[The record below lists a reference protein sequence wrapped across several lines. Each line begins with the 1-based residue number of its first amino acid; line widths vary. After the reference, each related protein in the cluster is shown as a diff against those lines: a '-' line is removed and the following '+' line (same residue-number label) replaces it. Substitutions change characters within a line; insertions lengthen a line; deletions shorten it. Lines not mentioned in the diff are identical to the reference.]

1 MPTQDLTNSPKV
13 LGLDISTKTIG
24 WSLFDIQ
31 TQKLLELTHISPVIK
46 PQPEDKIEELLMKVN
61 SVEERLKE
69 YKNFGI
75 KKVIIEEPLLNSN
88 NIYTIATLISYNSMI
103 SKSIYDILGV
113 VPSYI
118 STYNARKFAW
128 SGLLQDN
135 GKGKK
140 VLFGGLPKDADK
152 KEIAE
157 KAKKLEAE
165 RDEAKLRSPWIG
177 YASTAYQ
184 LAIVVLSASILAVSM
199 GMFWGSFVVAGF
211 GILLSLNGLYLWF

>member
-88 NIYTIATLISYNSMI
+88 NIYTIATLIRYNSMI

-152 KEIAE
+152 KEIIWRLVSGAE
-157 KAKKLEAE
+157 PQIVWQYTRNNTLKKENFDQA
-165 RDEAKLRSPWIG
+165 D
-177 YASTAYQ
+177 AYTC
-184 LAIVVLSASILAVSM
+184 VM
-199 GMFWGSFVVAGF
+199 GFMKQE
-211 GILLSLNGLYLWF
+211 GLW